1 MEEIAIRK
9 ARFTEHQIIAVLKSV
24 EAGRTVK
31 DVCREAGISEASY
44 YNWKAKFGGM
54 EASDIK
60 KMKDLEDENRRLKQM
75 FADLSLECRALKD
88 VIGKKALKPAIKR
101 ELVSYLTAQFAMSLR
116 QACRILS
123 LSRTVFRYQPDTQRD
138 EPVIMALTVAAERY
152 PRYGFKKLF
161 QVLRRQGKSWN
172 HKRVHRI
179 YCLLKLNFR
188 RKGKQRLPVRNPVP
202 LVTPEAMNQSW
213 SIDFMHDALVCGRRF
228 RTFNVVD
235 DFNREALAIE
245 IDLNI
250 PAQRVVRVLDRI
262 VANRGYP
269 LKMRMDNGP
278 ELVSL
283 TLAQWA
289 QWAQWAEEHGVMLE
303 FIRPGKPT
311 QNAFIERFNRTYRTE
326 ILDFYLFR
334 TLNEA
339 REITERWLAEYNG
352 ERPHESLNNLTPK
365 EYRLMAE
372 TPEISKSAWN

>member
-1 MEEIAIRK
+1 
-9 ARFTEHQIIAVLKSV
+9 
-24 EAGRTVK
+24 
-31 DVCREAGISEASY
+31 
-44 YNWKAKFGGM
+44 
-54 EASDIK
+54 
-60 KMKDLEDENRRLKQM
+60 
-75 FADLSLECRALKD
+75 
-88 VIGKKALKPAIKR
+88 
-101 ELVSYLTAQFAMSLR
+101 
-116 QACRILS
+116 
-123 LSRTVFRYQPDTQRD
+123 
-138 EPVIMALTVAAERY
+138 MALTVAAERY

-161 QVLRRQGKSWN
+161 QVLRRQGNSWN

-188 RKGKQRLPVRNPVP
+188 RKGKQRLPVRNPAP
-202 LVTPEAMNQSW
+202 LATPEAMNQSW
-213 SIDFMHDALVCGRRF
+213 SIDFMHDALMCGRRF
-228 RTFNVVD
+228 LTFNVVD

-283 TLAQWA
+283 AL
-289 QWAQWAEEHGVMLE
+289 AQWAEEHGVMME
-303 FIRPGKPT
+303 FIKPGKPT
-311 QNAFIERFNRTYRTE
+311 QNTFIERFNRTYRTE

-339 REITERWLAEYNG
+339 REITERWLTEYNS
-352 ERPHESLNNLTPK
+352 ERPHESLNNLTPE

-372 TPEISKSAWN
+372 KPELSKSAWN

>member
-1 MEEIAIRK
+1 MRK

-44 YNWKAKFGGM
+44 YNWKAKYGGM

-60 KMKDLEDENRRLKQM
+60 KLKDLEEENRRLKQM

-88 VIGKKALKPAIKR
+88 VIEKKPLKTAVKR
-101 ELVSYLTAQFAMSLR
+101 ELVSYLIEQYSMSIR
-116 QACRILS
+116 HACRAIS
-123 LSRTVFRYQPDTQRD
+123 LSRTVYFYKPDTRRD
-138 EPVIMALTVAAERY
+138 EPVIQALTEAAERY

-161 QVLRRQGKSWN
+161 QILRRQGNGWN

-202 LVTPEAMNQSW
+202 LATPEALNQSW
-213 SIDFMHDALVCGRRF
+213 SVDFMHDALICGRRF
-228 RTFNVVD
+228 RTFNIVD

-262 VANRGYP
+262 VATRGYP
-269 LKMRMDNGP
+269 VKMRMDNGP
-278 ELVSL
+278 ELISL
-283 TLAQWA
+283 TLAH
-289 QWAQWAEEHGVMLE
+289 WAEEHGVILE
-303 FIRPGKPT
+303 FIKPGKPT

-334 TLNEA
+334 TLNEV
-339 REITERWLAEYNG
+339 REITEHWLREYNR
-352 ERPHESLNNLTPK
+352 ERPHESLNNLTPE
-365 EYRLMAE
+365 EYRLLAE
-372 TPEISKSAWN
+372 NNEISKSVWN